1 MAALLAPAVYLIT
14 LVWYRVKKNNKSRL
28 LLIVT
33 ARCGEI
39 VPERIFS
46 DIPRKTGREN
56 RLVVLPFGKSVEIA
70 YKSIKVR
77 FFRSLITTL
86 SLVLAVSF
94 LSFTDVSNNVA
105 NGMLA
110 SGSPELRQTLVRA
123 GYDLGPET
131 TNVVSSPKQRWI
143 LILSLLVCA
152 VGIVNAQLM
161 AVTER
166 FREIGTMK
174 CLGALD
180 RFVLRLF
187 ILEAGMQ
194 GLAGSVAG
202 ALVGAVF
209 ALVAGWVRFGG
220 VALRQ
225 VTLMEVAASMAFAT
239 AIGIGLSLLG
249 VLYPALVAARMQPVE
264 AMRVEQ

>member
-1 MAALLAPAVYLIT
+1 MT
-14 LVWYRVKKNNKSRL
+14 Q
-28 LLIVT
+28 
-33 ARCGEI
+33 
-39 VPERIFS
+39 RIFADLPDKS
-46 DIPRKTGREN
+46 TRMQ

-70 YKSIKVR
+70 YKSLQVR
-77 FFRSLITTL
+77 FFRSLITIL

-94 LSFTDVSNNVA
+94 LSYTAVSYDIA

-110 SGSPELRQTLVRA
+110 SGKPEMRQSLIRA
-123 GYDLGPET
+123 GFDLDPQT
-131 TNVVSSPKQRWI
+131 TNVAASPKQRWI
-143 LILSLLVCA
+143 VILSLLVCT

-180 RFVLRLF
+180 GFVLRLF

-194 GLAGSVAG
+194 GLAGSAAGTLAG
-202 ALVGAVF
+202 AAF
-209 ALVAGWVRFGG
+209 ALAGGLMRYGAA
-220 VALRQ
+220 ALG
-225 VTLMEVAASMAFAT
+225 EVAAAEVAGSIAAAT
-239 AIGIGLSLLG
+239 GIGIGLSLVG

>member
-1 MAALLAPAVYLIT
+1 M
-14 LVWYRVKKNNKSRL
+14 
-28 LLIVT
+28 
-33 ARCGEI
+33 
-39 VPERIFS
+39 
-46 DIPRKTGREN
+46 KTGVFHDLQDRSN
-56 RLVVLPFGKSVEIA
+56 RMQRQVVLPFGKSVEIA
-70 YKSIKVR
+70 YKSIQVR

-94 LSFTDVSNNVA
+94 LSFTDVSHDVA
-105 NGMLA
+105 NGLLA
-110 SGSPELRQTLVRA
+110 SGSPDLRQALIRA
-123 GYDLGPET
+123 GYDLGPEAA
-131 TNVVSSPKQRWI
+131 NVTSSPKQRWI
-143 LILSLLVCA
+143 MALSLLVCV

-202 ALVGAVF
+202 ALVGAAF
-209 ALVAGWVRFGG
+209 ALAAGWVRFGG
-220 VALRQ
+220 AAFQHTAL
-225 VTLMEVAASMAFAT
+225 TEVAASVAAAT
-239 AIGIGLSLLG
+239 GIGVGLSLLG
-249 VLYPALVAARMQPVE
+249 VLYPALLAARMQPVE

>member
-1 MAALLAPAVYLIT
+1 MGART
-14 LVWYRVKKNNKSRL
+14 MSTGSENGSERVQRQVK
-28 LLIVT
+28 
-33 ARCGEI
+33 
-39 VPERIFS
+39 
-46 DIPRKTGREN
+46 
-56 RLVVLPFGKSVEIA
+56 LPFLKSLEISL
-70 YKSIKVR
+70 KSIKVR

-94 LSFTDVSNNVA
+94 LSFIGVSNDVA
-105 NGMLA
+105 NGMLDTRDP
-110 SGSPELRQTLVRA
+110 GLRRTLVRS
-123 GYDLGPET
+123 GYDIEPGDT
-131 TNVVSSPKQRWI
+131 SVDSSPKQRW
-143 LILSLLVCA
+143 LVILSLLVCV

-180 RFVLRLF
+180 RFILRLF

-194 GLAGSVAG
+194 GLAGAGMG
-202 ALVGAVF
+202 ALLGAGF
-209 ALVAGWVRFGG
+209 SLLNGWLRFGTVAIASLSWNHVLISIVVAVG
-220 VALRQ
+220 VGCL
-225 VTLMEVAASMAFAT
+225 
-239 AIGIGLSLLG
+239 LSLVG

>member
-1 MAALLAPAVYLIT
+1 MPD
-14 LVWYRVKKNNKSRL
+14 
-28 LLIVT
+28 
-33 ARCGEI
+33 
-39 VPERIFS
+39 RIFS
-46 DIPRKTGREN
+46 DQTAASAPSN

-94 LSFTDVSNNVA
+94 LSFTDVSHDVA

-110 SGSPELRQTLVRA
+110 SGSPELRQALIRA
-123 GYDLGPET
+123 GYDLGPEAS
-131 TNVVSSPKQRWI
+131 NVASSPKQRWI

-152 VGIVNAQLM
+152 VGIVNAHLM

-194 GLAGSVAG
+194 GLAGSVVG
-202 ALVGAVF
+202 ALAGAVF
-209 ALVAGWVRFGG
+209 ALAAGWVRFG
-220 VALRQ
+220 AAAFQ
-225 VTLMEVAASMAFAT
+225 PAAVTPVAASLAAAT
-239 AIGIGLSLLG
+239 GIGVALSLLG

-264 AMRVEQ
+264 AMRVEP

>member
-1 MAALLAPAVYLIT
+1 VQ
-14 LVWYRVKKNNKSRL
+14 
-28 LLIVT
+28 
-33 ARCGEI
+33 
-39 VPERIFS
+39 
-46 DIPRKTGREN
+46 
-56 RLVVLPFGKSVEIA
+56 RLVRLPFGKSVEIA

-77 FFRSLITTL
+77 FFRSLITVL

-94 LSFTDVSNNVA
+94 LSFTEVSNDVA
-105 NGMLA
+105 NAMLA
-110 SGSPELRQTLVRA
+110 SRNPEWRQVLIRA
-123 GYDLGPET
+123 GYDVGPQAD
-131 TNVVSSPKQRWI
+131 NVASSPKQRWI
-143 LILSLLVCA
+143 IILSLLVCV

-187 ILEAGMQ
+187 VLEAGMQ

-202 ALVGAVF
+202 ALTGAAF
-209 ALVAGWVRFGG
+209 ALLSAVVRFG
-220 VALRQ
+220 LQ
-225 VTLMEVAASMAFAT
+225 AAGSVPVLQMGGSIAFAVAT
-239 AIGIGLSLLG
+239 GLALSLLG

>member
-1 MAALLAPAVYLIT
+1 MADRPIL
-14 LVWYRVKKNNKSRL
+14 S
-28 LLIVT
+28 
-33 ARCGEI
+33 E
-39 VPERIFS
+39 PE
-46 DIPRKTGREN
+46 KETGHVQRQV
-56 RLVVLPFGKSVEIA
+56 RLPFIKSLEISL
-70 YKSIKVR
+70 KSIKVR
-77 FFRSLITTL
+77 FFRSAITTL

-94 LSFTDVSNNVA
+94 LSFVGVSNDVA

-110 SGSPELRQTLVRA
+110 KQEPELRQVLIGS
-123 GYDLGPET
+123 GYDLGPKDT
-131 TNVVSSPKQRWI
+131 TVGSSPKQRW
-143 LILSLLVCA
+143 LVILSLLVCV

-180 RFVLRLF
+180 RFILRLF

-194 GLAGSVAG
+194 GLAGAGIG

-209 ALVAGWVRFGG
+209 SLLNGWLRFGA
-220 VALRQ
+220 VAL
-225 VTLMEVAASMAFAT
+225 TTISWANLAGS
-239 AIGIGLSLLG
+239 IGIAMAVGCLLSLLG

-264 AMRVEQ
+264 AMRVE

>member
-1 MAALLAPAVYLIT
+1 MGAPQHWCRLERPAGAAGVGCPEGDE
-14 LVWYRVKKNNKSRL
+14 RKGQRMK
-28 LLIVT
+28 
-33 ARCGEI
+33 
-39 VPERIFS
+39 ERIFADFPDRS
-46 DIPRKTGREN
+46 TRVQ
-56 RLVVLPFGKSVEIA
+56 RLVVLPFGKSVDIA

-94 LSFTDVSNNVA
+94 LSYTDVSNDIA

-110 SGSPELRQTLVRA
+110 GGNLELRQTLIRA
-123 GYDLGPET
+123 GFDLDPGT
-131 TNVVSSPKQRWI
+131 TNVAASPKQRWI
-143 LILSLLVCA
+143 ILLSLLVCT

-180 RFVLRLF
+180 HFVLRLF

-194 GLAGSVAG
+194 GLAGSAAGSLAG
-202 ALVGAVF
+202 A
-209 ALVAGWVRFGG
+209 ALALAGG
-220 VALRQ
+220 VIRYGTTAVSQ
-225 VTLMEVAASMAFAT
+225 AAAGDVAASIGLST

-249 VLYPALVAARMQPVE
+249 VSYPALVAARMQPVE